1 MPEQTTFEGLLE
13 AVPDALIGVDPSGA
27 IRFVNH
33 QAELLFGYDHDELVG
48 QPLETLVPE
57 SLRKTH
63 AAQRESYFSDP
74 LTRALGSGLDLSGRH
89 RDGTEIPV
97 DISLSHLDT
106 VDGPLVIA
114 SVRDMTERKKA
125 EAGRLGA
132 ERMSAVVEFSGEAIL
147 SSTLDGIVTS
157 YNRAAEKVFGYT
169 EDEIVGKSGSLLSP
183 KDRADEASAILATI
197 RTGQP
202 VMNFETIRVRKDGTA
217 FPVSLTVSPIF
228 DYGGTVVGASAIP
241 RDITSQKH
249 AFDAAQHMAAIIE
262 NSDDAIIGKTL
273 DGIITSWNPAA
284 ERMFGYSSNEILGKP
299 IGLLSPE
306 DRPHEMTAILTKIR
320 AGQAVERLETTR
332 LRKDLTAF
340 TVSLTVSPIHDPN
353 GAIVGASTITR
364 DVTKQRQAFEAAR
377 SMIES
382 SLDSL
387 VSISPEGMIT
397 DVNEATVKVT
407 GIPREELIGTAF
419 SDYFTEPEK
428 ANEIYQRVF
437 AEGMA
442 VDYPLTMRHRDG
454 SLTDVLYNAA
464 VQRDTGGNV
473 LGVFAAARDV
483 TEARQAFES
492 ARSMIESSLD
502 SLVAISPEGM
512 ITDANEATVTVT
524 GIPREELIGT
534 AFSDYFTDPKKANA
548 IYQLVFEKGMAVD
561 YPLTMRHRDG
571 SLTDVLYNAAVY
583 RDTGGKVLGVFAAA
597 RDVTE
602 ARQAFESARSMIE
615 SSLDSLV
622 AISPEGMITDA
633 NEATAKVTGI
643 PREELIGTAF
653 SDYFTDPKKANAIYQ
668 LVFEKGMAV
677 DYPLTMRHP
686 DGSLTDVLYNASVYR
701 DAGGK
706 VLGVFAAARDVT
718 KQRQAGAQ
726 YARSLIEAGL
736 DPLVAI
742 SPEGKITDVN
752 EATVTVTGIPR
763 EELIGTAFSDYFTEP
778 DKANEGYQRAF
789 AQGSVTDYP
798 LTIRRPNGTL
808 SEVLYNASVY
818 RDEAGDVLG
827 VFAAARDVTEQKLA
841 QSELAKQAKE
851 LNRLAELERFQR
863 LTVGR
868 ELKMIEL
875 KKEIES
881 LRRLVQTDGGELG
894 DQL

>member
-1 MPEQTTFEGLLE
+1 
-13 AVPDALIGVDPSGA
+13 
-27 IRFVNH
+27 
-33 QAELLFGYDHDELVG
+33 
-48 QPLETLVPE
+48 
-57 SLRKTH
+57 
-63 AAQRESYFSDP
+63 
-74 LTRALGSGLDLSGRH
+74 
-89 RDGTEIPV
+89 
-97 DISLSHLDT
+97 
-106 VDGPLVIA
+106 
-114 SVRDMTERKKA
+114 
-125 EAGRLGA
+125 
-132 ERMSAVVEFSGEAIL
+132 
-147 SSTLDGIVTS
+147 
-157 YNRAAEKVFGYT
+157 
-169 EDEIVGKSGSLLSP
+169 
-183 KDRADEASAILATI
+183 
-197 RTGQP
+197 
-202 VMNFETIRVRKDGTA
+202 
-217 FPVSLTVSPIF
+217 
-228 DYGGTVVGASAIP
+228 
-241 RDITSQKH
+241 
-249 AFDAAQHMAAIIE
+249 
-262 NSDDAIIGKTL
+262 
-273 DGIITSWNPAA
+273 
-284 ERMFGYSSNEILGKP
+284 
-299 IGLLSPE
+299 
-306 DRPHEMTAILTKIR
+306 
-320 AGQAVERLETTR
+320 
-332 LRKDLTAF
+332 TAF

-407 GIPREELIGTAF
+407 GIPREQLIGTAF

-464 VQRDTGGNV
+464 VQRDSVGNV

-483 TEARQAFES
+483 TKQRQAFES

-512 ITDANEATVTVT
+512 ITDVNEATVKIT
-524 GIPREELIGT
+524 GFPREELIGT

-548 IYQLVFEKGMAVD
+548 IYQLVFEQGMAVD

-571 SLTDVLYNAAVY
+571 TLSEVLYNAAV
-583 RDTGGKVLGVFAAA
+583 
-597 RDVTE
+597 
-602 ARQAFESARSMIE
+602 Q
-615 SSLDSLV
+615 
-622 AISPEGMITDA
+622 
-633 NEATAKVTGI
+633 
-643 PREELIGTAF
+643 
-653 SDYFTDPKKANAIYQ
+653 
-668 LVFEKGMAV
+668 
-677 DYPLTMRHP
+677 
-686 DGSLTDVLYNASVYR
+686 R

-818 RDEAGDVLG
+818 RDAGGKVLG

-894 DQL
+894 DQR